1 MSVWGRRRARDPLAG
16 PSADGRSARARARGC
31 TGWQGLAPFGRDGRY
46 RESTAVGP
54 LAEAAE
60 VVLSVMASHRA
71 HNYRVF
77 TTKFDRE
84 VRWEE
89 LDDVLGS
96 LAAKDAKTV
105 GLSFAEF
112 EAGLTA
118 WNETPAN
125 QALAGGSKG
134 VPPTRAITLLLDQSG
149 SMGGRPMALAAA
161 AIAQSV
167 RRLRAEG
174 CRVEVL
180 GFTTASWRG
189 GRPRRRWKWLLRPRQ
204 PGRLCELL
212 HIVYRDGDDESS
224 EISYAAIRSMLRPDL
239 PKENIDGEAVAWAA
253 SRLLA
258 RPESAKT
265 LVVLSDGSPVD
276 DSTQQ
281 ANGPFYLDD
290 HLKSVVEGISRDGQI
305 RIAAVGI
312 GYDVSG
318 WYPESI
324 SVQSVAEL
332 GSGLSTFLDRLLRA
346 PFAKAQ

>member
-1 MSVWGRRRARDPLAG
+1 MSALER
-16 PSADGRSARARARGC
+16 SGRSAVDPLRTMAM
-31 TGWQGLAPFGRDGRY
+31 
-46 RESTAVGP
+46 P
-54 LAEAAE
+54 LAEAVE

-71 HNYRVF
+71 HHYRVF
-77 TTKFDRE
+77 TTRFDRE
-84 VRWEE
+84 VRWEK
-89 LDDVLGS
+89 LDDVLGP

-105 GLSFAEF
+105 GLFFAEF
-112 EAGLTA
+112 EAELTA
-118 WNETPAN
+118 WNEATAH

-134 VPPTRAITLLLDQSG
+134 TPTRAITLLLDQSG

-161 AIAQSV
+161 AIAHSV

-253 SRLLA
+253 NRLLA
-258 RPESAKT
+258 RPEAAKT

-281 ANGPFYLDD
+281 ANGPYYLDA
-290 HLKSVVEGISRDGQI
+290 HLKSVLEGISREGQI

-324 SVQSVAEL
+324 SVQSIADL
-332 GSGLSTFLDRLLRA
+332 GSGLSKFLDRLLSA
-346 PFAKAQ
+346 PSAKAQ